1 MERVAFLDY
10 LRISANFLR
19 LFIHAG
25 VPYMVSVSPI
35 WPVDDHGLLW
45 IDFLI
50 FLGHLFVMELFFMLS
65 GYLFSIQLE
74 SMSLREILKNR
85 FRRIVLPFVFGML
98 LMVPFV
104 LMLFGLAKQSGNEWL
119 GRQEVYRAFQ
129 DGLQLGLKNF
139 FPTAHLWFLYYLIG
153 FYAITIV
160 IPKNS
165 IRSLMR
171 KIPPKQFFA
180 AAYFL
185 SFLCLLFTKRW
196 MIENPLTLF
205 PEISSFLHFLLF
217 FFSGMLAHKQASRNH
232 LLAPGKLII
241 AGLIFG
247 LISAACQLKFGKT
260 ADPWYGQIKIL
271 ACVTYAGGSW
281 MLSIGSWYFFQHRFR
296 KSSPFIRWLAGGS
309 YWIYLLSLPI
319 VMFSHL
325 LLRTYDFPV
334 WQKLMLVF
342 LLGGGIPLLLY
353 TFKKKMD
360 KSKISA

>member
-35 WPVDDHGLLW
+35 WPVDDRGLLW
-45 IDFLI
+45 VDFLI

-65 GYLFSIQLE
+65 GFLFSIQLE
-74 SMSLREILKNR
+74 SMSRSEILKNR
-85 FRRIVLPFVFGML
+85 FRRIVLPFVYGML

-104 LMLFGLAKQSGNEWL
+104 LMLFGLAKHPGNEWM
-119 GRQEVYRAFQ
+119 GKEEITRAFQ
-129 DGLQLGLKNF
+129 DGLQLGMKNF
-139 FPTAHLWFLYYLIG
+139 FPTAHLWFLYYLVG

-160 IPKNS
+160 IPKDS

-171 KIPPKQFFA
+171 KISPKAFFA
-180 AAYFL
+180 AACFL
-185 SFLCLLFTKRW
+185 SFLCLLLNKRW
-196 MIENPLTLF
+196 MIENPLTLV
-205 PEISSFLHFLLF
+205 PEISSFLHFFLF
-217 FFSGMLAHKQASRNH
+217 FISGMLLHGKPGNSFS
-232 LLAPGKLII
+232 APVKLII
-241 AGLIFG
+241 AGLLFG
-247 LISAACQLKFGKT
+247 LLSAACQLKFGKT
-260 ADPWYGQIKIL
+260 ADLWYGQIKLL

-281 MLSIGSWYFFQHRFR
+281 MLSIGTWYFFQQRFR
-296 KSSPFIRWLAGGS
+296 QSSSFIRWLAGGT
-309 YWIYLLSLPI
+309 YWIYLLSLPL

-334 WQKLMLVF
+334 WQKLTLVF

-353 TFKKKMD
+353 TFKKKTD